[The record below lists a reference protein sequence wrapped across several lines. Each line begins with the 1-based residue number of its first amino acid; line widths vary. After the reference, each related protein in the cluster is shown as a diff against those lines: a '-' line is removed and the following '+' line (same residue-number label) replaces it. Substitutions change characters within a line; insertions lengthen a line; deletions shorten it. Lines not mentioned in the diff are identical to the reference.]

1 MKKTF
6 LVVLILSV
14 AALAASSRYVH
25 GRGSATDMDQSRA
38 QFEAMDQAKE
48 NIQNA
53 CPSGRLIPA
62 PQVTENECRPSGPG
76 VVTCTVVISASC
88 ED

>member
-1 MKKTF
+1 MKKILT
-6 LVVLILSV
+6 VLILAV

-38 QFEAMDQAKE
+38 HSEAMDQAKE

-62 PQVTENECRPSGPG
+62 PQVTQNECHPSGPG
-76 VVTCTVVISASC
+76 MVTCIVEISGSC

>member
-38 QFEAMDQAKE
+38 QF
-48 NIQNA
+48 
-53 CPSGRLIPA
+53 GPA
-62 PQVTENECRPSGPG
+62 PWSETNS
-76 VVTCTVVISASC
+76 
-88 ED
+88 

>member
-53 CPSGRLIPA
+53 CP
-62 PQVTENECRPSGPG
+62 TENECRPSGPG
-76 VVTCTVVISASC
+76 VVTCTVVISGSC